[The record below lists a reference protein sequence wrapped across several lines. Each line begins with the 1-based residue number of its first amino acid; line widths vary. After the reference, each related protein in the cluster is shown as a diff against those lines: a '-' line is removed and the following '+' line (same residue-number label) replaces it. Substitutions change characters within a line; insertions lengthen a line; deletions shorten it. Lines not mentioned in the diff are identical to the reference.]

1 MNKKKKKK
9 KNEEQRS
16 QKVGDFNRVERG
28 KSVKWEREEPP
39 LLKPLFLLA
48 HSNLCNGEGGGFCR
62 INRRR

>member
-1 MNKKKKKK
+1 MNKKKK

-16 QKVGDFNRVERG
+16 QKGGDFNRVERG

-48 HSNLCNGEGGGFCR
+48 HSNLQNQPSRFIEKR
-62 INRRR
+62 HT